1 MKPKTVLMVA
11 LILGVAVLI
20 FSTTAYLASGQSDQ
34 IVLNIAPQALA
45 VGQSTSLNVQITAPS
60 GAPVTGWQ
68 FDLSFDPATLQL
80 NSVEEGS
87 FFRQCSQASST
98 FFFPGTI
105 DNQNGRLVGVAGAGL
120 GIPRGKGCS
129 GTGVVAILHFA
140 GLTSVTPTFSLTN
153 VILADPLVR
162 AYSLRSYQVAG
173 MLRQNVV
180 IPTLGQG
187 DIYAT
192 QIYIDEHSTLDPT
205 EAAQAT
211 QLAYI
216 DHHPAPKT
224 PIPETP
230 IYYSFQ
236 TPDDIPGLILADPF
250 FIHIHTGAP
259 AGTCA
264 GSGTPGKALYVK
276 SLTPNIPDYY
286 LVNFYLNGQ
295 VCSAAEFDL
304 DPTNSHAGQMGG
316 WGGGVSLTADEAKA
330 MFEKAGYSVVG
341 DPYLVYDYFV
351 DGIQS
356 PHWQIKTQDNQTLGI
371 VNSYDMQ
378 LIVTPEPTSNQ
389 P

>member
-34 IVLNIAPQALA
+34 IVLSIAPQALV
-45 VGQSTSLNVQITAPS
+45 VGQPTSLNVQITVPS
-60 GAPVTGWQ
+60 DAPVTGWQ

-129 GTGVVAILHFA
+129 GTGVLAILHFT

-162 AYSLRSYQVAG
+162 AYSLRSYQVVG

-205 EAAQAT
+205 EAARAT
-211 QLAYI
+211 QDIYNRQ
-216 DHHPAPKT
+216 HPAPT
-224 PIPETP
+224 ATPETP

-250 FIHIHTGAP
+250 FIHIHAGAP

-264 GSGTPGKALYVK
+264 GSGTPGKALYVQ
-276 SLTPNIPDYY
+276 SLDPNLHDYY
-286 LVNFYLNGQ
+286 LVPFYLNGQ
-295 VCSAAEFDL
+295 ACSEALFVL
-304 DPTNSHAGQMGG
+304 INSHAGRMYG
-316 WGGGVSLTADEAKA
+316 WGGGLIITADEAKA
-330 MFEKAGYSVVG
+330 MFEKAGYSILG
-341 DPYLVYDYFV
+341 EPYLVLNYSLNDF
-351 DGIQS
+351 
-356 PHWQIKTQDNQTLGI
+356 
-371 VNSYDMQ
+371 
-378 LIVTPEPTSNQ
+378 
-389 P
+389 